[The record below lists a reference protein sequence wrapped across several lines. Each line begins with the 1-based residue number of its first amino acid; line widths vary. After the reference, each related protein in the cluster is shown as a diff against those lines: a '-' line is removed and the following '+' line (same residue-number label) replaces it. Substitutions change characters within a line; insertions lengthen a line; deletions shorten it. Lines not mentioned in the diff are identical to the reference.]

1 MITITEKAK
10 AKIQELLEQESS
22 EGLALRVAIKGR
34 GPGGFVNELAFVG
47 GDEKGEDD
55 LVMDGGGFNVY
66 IDGPT
71 QPNIA
76 GATLDWV
83 EGAYGSGFKIDN
95 PNPIW
100 SDPLALAV
108 QQVLD
113 EKVNPGVAS
122 HGGNVT
128 LLDVRGDTAY
138 LKLGGGCQG
147 CGMADVTLRQGIEV
161 MIKEAVP
168 AIQNIVDTTD
178 HAGGTN
184 PYYQGGG
191 HSHGGD
197 GGHSSCG

>member
-1 MITITEKAK
+1 MITITGKAK
-10 AKIQELLEQESS
+10 EKILELLTQESQ

-34 GPGGFVNELAFVG
+34 GPGGFLNELAFVG
-47 GDEKGEDD
+47 GDEKSEDD

-66 IDGPT
+66 IDGAT
-71 QPNIA
+71 QPNIS

-100 SDPLALAV
+100 KDPVALAV
-108 QQVLD
+108 QQVID
-113 EKVNPGVAS
+113 EKVNPGVAG

-168 AIQNIVDTTD
+168 TIRNIVDTTD

-191 HSHGGD
+191 HSHGG
-197 GGHSSCG
+197 GHSSCG